1 MHSIL
6 KSIEDAITVT
16 EVPVEVSQI
25 QIWIA
30 GGWTV
35 IALLLLLLSLVT
47 IKTSLWRMFLAL
59 GICMSILAPLWLVMA
74 FFPRSWPDTAPVVE
88 QMVSHGV
95 IPDGGISSRTLVS
108 GGKIPGSI
116 DRKPTIIELSSVKK
130 SDDSWIIMWKA
141 K

>member
-1 MHSIL
+1 MHIIL
-6 KSIEDAITVT
+6 KSIEDVITVK
-16 EVPVEVSQI
+16 EVPEEIPEFSTWV
-25 QIWIA
+25 A

-35 IALLLLLLSLVT
+35 IALLLLLFSLVMT
-47 IKTSLWRMFLAL
+47 KTSLGRAFMAI
-59 GICMSILAPLWLVMA
+59 GACMLLLAPLYLVIA

-95 IPDGGISSRTLVS
+95 IPEGGISSRTLVS